1 MKKGICFLLA
11 GLLMIG
17 VCACTK
23 QTATE
28 SSSTWTDSETGATS
42 AGGMGS
48 NQTLSGAAI
57 TKSEPGD
64 SGEASTPDEESDTGA
79 DGVAFDENGNVIL
92 SDPPTYEEV
101 LALHRQDPETYRDPG
116 ELQPEC
122 KEMVRLEDGQ
132 WYQSFVASSYNCRF
146 IFLSN
151 EEMEMSALWDFRP
164 IGSKENAFLYNAGA
178 MYDNPSGEA
187 LYRERAIAV
196 RGTIAEAPEGYAYQL
211 LLPDKLIVCLER
223 EGWSGLCYIAET
235 ETFAIPNAYAS
246 LLYGKRG
253 EVIVTGVA
261 MKDKNGV
268 FYLKDVELFS

>member
-1 MKKGICFLLA
+1 MKKGICLLLA

-28 SSSTWTDSETGATS
+28 SDFTGTDSEAGAVS

-48 NQTLSGAAI
+48 NQALSGAAL
-57 TKSEPGD
+57 TNSESGD
-64 SGEASTPDEESDTGA
+64 GSTQDEESDTGTG
-79 DGVAFDENGNVIL
+79 DVSFDENGNVIL

-187 LYRERAIAV
+187 LYRERAVAV

-211 LLPDKLIVCLER
+211 LLPDKLIICLEK
-223 EGWSGLCYIAET
+223 EGWSGLCDLAET

-246 LLYGKRG
+246 LLYGKKG

-261 MKDKNGV
+261 VKDKNGV
-268 FYLKDVELFS
+268 FYLKDVELFD